1 MSFHLRKALRA
12 VHLVDMFKDRQDF
25 FDYYVSRHFPARVV
39 MWIYGRIRGTPV
51 TALIFAAFGM
61 RYLLKNAYGRSARR
75 KMMFPVDY
83 VNERRAVLDF
93 LENVGDEL
101 KVDSPVERREA
112 ILARLTLLGR
122 SPVLLYRFYRYFRRY
137 ERKGTFL
144 TCFRLSE
151 TLWHYVCAQDELR
164 RTPARGIVTATNY
177 SPTACALIAA
187 ARSRHIP
194 VVYTFHAIIPYDAV
208 MPKLEADL
216 AFLYSKKAIDAFA
229 VYGGVQAKRIQFF
242 GLPGESVPMRMA
254 GSIDEVETV
263 GVFLTAYTIQD
274 AFVSLIRDLSSYANV
289 KRIVIRP
296 HPLKD
301 ANPDMSFV
309 PQFPKV
315 EIDSSGRAPDTAR
328 KCQVVIAGSSSVHI
342 EVLKSGTPSLYWEG
356 FDTIGPDY
364 YRFIRDGVVAEV
376 KDISKIDWRAI
387 QKFYGDGW
395 TERFQE
401 LDCSYRRDAASLR
414 KDMCTALDETL
425 REFAIQSVTSTGKA
439 ALGIANGW

>member
-151 TLWHYVCAQDELR
+151 TLWHYVCAQDELQ
-164 RTPARGIVTATNY
+164 RTPARGIITATNY

-242 GLPGESVPMRMA
+242 GLPGESVP
-254 GSIDEVETV
+254 
-263 GVFLTAYTIQD
+263 
-274 AFVSLIRDLSSYANV
+274 
-289 KRIVIRP
+289 KRIIIRP

-376 KDISKIDWRAI
+376 KDISTIDWPAI